1 MAATVK
7 GNFKPKGSTEFLQ
20 ATRDL
25 APLIADHAD
34 AAERDRRVPK
44 AVIDALA
51 SAGIFDMFVP
61 RAFGG
66 AETDVASG
74 VRTLEELSKVDAS
87 TGWVAMIGATTGV
100 ISAYLPEEVSREVY
114 QPGVVTGGVVA
125 PRGTAVVAGDGYQV
139 NGRWPFASGCEHSRW
154 LACAC
159 IVRER
164 GEQGEREEQ
173 AEVRMALFPASMVE
187 IIDTWHVSGLRGTGS
202 HDIAVTDALVPS
214 DYSFSMWSPPVHP
227 GVLYGFSLMGLLAV
241 CVAAV
246 ALGIGRGA
254 LDEIKEI
261 AQTKTPVGRRKSLSD
276 WSVAQVSLAEGE
288 AALRAGRAFL
298 FEAIGEMWA
307 TLDRGEQPT
316 AEERALV
323 RLAASQAVQGAVR
336 TVDISYNLGGGSSIY
351 ESSRLQRQF
360 RDIHALTQHVSV
372 GPSSF
377 EAAGRVLLG
386 QDVPPGFL

>member
-1 MAATVK
+1 
-7 GNFKPKGSTEFLQ
+7 
-20 ATRDL
+20 
-25 APLIADHAD
+25 
-34 AAERDRRVPK
+34 
-44 AVIDALA
+44 
-51 SAGIFDMFVP
+51 MFVP

-66 AETDVASG
+66 GETDVASG

-100 ISAYLPEEVSREVY
+100 IGAYLPEEVSREVY
-114 QPGVVTGGVVA
+114 KPGVVTGGVVA

-154 LACAC
+154 LVCAC
-159 IVRER
+159 VVQKGSELER
-164 GEQGEREEQ
+164 LPSGEP
-173 AEVRMALFPASMVE
+173 EVRMALFPASVVE

-202 HDIAVTDALVPS
+202 HDIAVTDALVPA
-214 DYSFSMWSPPVHP
+214 DYSFSMSSPPVQP
-227 GVLYGFSLMGLLAV
+227 GVLYGFSLMGLLSV
-241 CVAAV
+241 SVAAV
-246 ALGIGRGA
+246 ALGIGRAA
-254 LDEIKEI
+254 LNEIKEI
-261 AQTKTPVGRRKSLSD
+261 APRKTPVGRRKSLSE
-276 WSVAQVSLAEGE
+276 WSVAQMSLAEGE

-298 FEAIGEMWA
+298 FEAIAEMWE
-307 TLDRGEQPT
+307 TLERGEKAT

-336 TVDISYNLGGGSSIY
+336 AVDIAYNLGGGSSIY

>member
-1 MAATVK
+1 MKTAERARRTESGAELLEAA
-7 GNFKPKGSTEFLQ
+7 
-20 ATRDL
+20 RYL

-34 AAERDRRVPK
+34 AAERDGRVPK

-51 SAGIFDMFVP
+51 SAGIFHMFVP
-61 RAFGG
+61 RVFGG

-74 VRTLEELSKVDAS
+74 VRTLEELSKVDGS

-125 PRGTAVVAGDGYQV
+125 PARNSRGDRRRLSGERALAVCERLRAQPVAGLRVHRQGTRGTRGGTGGGADGVVPG
-139 NGRWPFASGCEHSRW
+139 
-154 LACAC
+154 
-159 IVRER
+159 IV
-164 GEQGEREEQ
+164 
-173 AEVRMALFPASMVE
+173 VE

-202 HDIAVTDALVPS
+202 HDIAVTDALVPG
-214 DYSFSMWSPPVHP
+214 DYSYSMSSAPVQP

-241 CVAAV
+241 SVAAV
-246 ALGIGRGA
+246 ALGIGRAA
-254 LDEIKEI
+254 LDEIREMAPK
-261 AQTKTPVGRRKSLSD
+261 KMPVGRRKPLSE

-298 FEAIGEMWA
+298 FEAIGGMWG
-307 TLDRGEQPT
+307 TLEGGEQPT
-316 AEERALV
+316 AQERALV

-336 TVDISYNLGGGSSIY
+336 AVDIAYNLGGGTSIY

-360 RDIHALTQHVSV
+360 RDIHAVTQHVSV
-372 GPSSF
+372 GPSSM

>member
-1 MAATVK
+1 MKTAERARQSESGGELLEAA
-7 GNFKPKGSTEFLQ
+7 
-20 ATRDL
+20 RDL
-25 APLIADHAD
+25 APLIADHAG

-51 SAGIFDMFVP
+51 SAGIFHMFVP
-61 RAFGG
+61 RTFGG
-66 AETDVASG
+66 GETDVAGG
-74 VRTLEELSKVDAS
+74 VRTLEELSKVDGS

-125 PRGTAVVAGDGYQV
+125 PRGTAVATGDGYWV

-159 IVRER
+159 LVQA
-164 GEQGEREEQ
+164 GQAGQTEQ
-173 AEVRMALFPASMVE
+173 AEVRMALFPASVVE

-202 HDIAVTDALVPS
+202 HDIAISDALVPS
-214 DYSFSMWSPPVHP
+214 DYSFSMSSPPVQP

-246 ALGIGRGA
+246 ALGIGRAA
-254 LDEIKEI
+254 LDEIREMAPK
-261 AQTKTPVGRRKSLSD
+261 KMPVGRRKPLSE
-276 WSVAQVSLAEGE
+276 WSVAQLALAEGE
-288 AALRAGRAFL
+288 ATLRAGRAFL
-298 FEAIGEMWA
+298 FETIAEMWA
-307 TLDRGEQPT
+307 TLERGEQPT

-336 TVDISYNLGGGSSIY
+336 AVDIAYGLGGGTSIY

-372 GPSSF
+372 GPSSM

>member
-1 MAATVK
+1 MKTAERVRQSDSGVELLEAA
-7 GNFKPKGSTEFLQ
+7 
-20 ATRDL
+20 RYL

-51 SAGIFDMFVP
+51 SAGIFHMFVP
-61 RAFGG
+61 RVFAGG
-66 AETDVASG
+66 ETDVAGG
-74 VRTLEELSKVDAS
+74 VRVLEELSRVDGS

-100 ISAYLPEEVSREVY
+100 ISAYLPEHVSREVY
-114 QPGVVTGGVVA
+114 RPGVITGGVVA
-125 PRGTAVVAGDGYQV
+125 PRGTAVPEGEGYRV

-164 GEQGEREEQ
+164 GGSGEREEP
-173 AEVRMALFPASMVE
+173 AEVRMALFPASVVE

-202 HDIAVTDALVPS
+202 HDISVTDALVPR
-214 DYSFSMWSPPVHP
+214 DYSYSMSSPPVQA

-241 CVAAV
+241 SVAAV
-246 ALGIGRGA
+246 ALGIGRAA
-254 LDEIKEI
+254 LDEIHELSPK
-261 AQTKTPVGRRKSLSD
+261 KTPVGRRKPLTE
-276 WSVAQVSLAEGE
+276 WSVAQIALAEGE

-298 FEAIGEMWA
+298 FEAAGGMWG
-307 TLDRGEQPT
+307 TLERGEQPSRD
-316 AEERALV
+316 ERALV

-336 TVDISYNLGGGSSIY
+336 AVDIAYNLGGGSSIY

-360 RDIHALTQHVSV
+360 RDIHAVTQHVSV
-372 GPSSF
+372 GPSSM